1 MIVHKAGYNGHV
13 QLLTLLLRGT
23 DGSMYVQVAANGV
36 YVVSFVLCVWV
47 CVGVCGSESMQT
59 YAYDCPAYLPHV
71 QFLAIDEALVL
82 LADRPSFDVTA
93 TNHKTQE

>member
-1 MIVHKAGYNGHV
+1 M
-13 QLLTLLLRGT
+13 
-23 DGSMYVQVAANGV
+23 
-36 YVVSFVLCVWV
+36 

-59 YAYDCPAYLPHV
+59 YGYDCPAYLPHV
-71 QFLAIDEALVL
+71 QFLAVDEALVL